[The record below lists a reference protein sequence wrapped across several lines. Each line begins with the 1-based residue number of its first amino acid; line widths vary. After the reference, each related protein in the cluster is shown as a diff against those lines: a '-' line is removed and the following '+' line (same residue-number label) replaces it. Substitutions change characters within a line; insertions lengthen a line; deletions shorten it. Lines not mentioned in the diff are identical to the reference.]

1 MVKVYTVKDSVKYA
15 DAVVVKK
22 NNIWFVVNWN
32 VYPGAGIIGVL
43 ELIRTLAKLTGQTEI
58 TSITKQELQEEERAD
73 LERFEDAEEDAY
85 IEMTI

>member
-1 MVKVYTVKDSVKYA
+1 M
-15 DAVVVKK
+15 
-22 NNIWFVVNWN
+22 
-32 VYPGAGIIGVL
+32 YPGAGIIGVL